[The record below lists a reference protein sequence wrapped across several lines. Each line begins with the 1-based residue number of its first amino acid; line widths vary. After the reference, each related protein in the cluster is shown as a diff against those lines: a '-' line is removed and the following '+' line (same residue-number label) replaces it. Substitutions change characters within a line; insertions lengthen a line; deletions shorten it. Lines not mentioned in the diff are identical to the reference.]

1 VINLY
6 TDYLFYRDDYG
17 GEVPADVFVNLE
29 FKSATLINYYTF
41 NRIVEV
47 TDDVKFAV
55 CELVDYFNEII
66 ETDGKEISSEK
77 VASYS
82 VSYVVDGKGK
92 SETIKQRDI
101 ISKHLGH
108 SGLMYRGF

>member
-6 TDYLFYRDDYG
+6 IDYIFYRDDYG
-17 GEVPADVFVNLE
+17 GKVPEDEFLNLE
-29 FKSATLINYYTF
+29 LKAVTLINYYTF
-41 NRIVEV
+41 NRIIEV

-55 CELVDYFNEII
+55 CELIDYFNEII

-82 VSYVVDGKGK
+82 VSYVVDGK

-101 ISKHLGH
+101 ISKYLGH
-108 SGLMYRGF
+108 SGLMYRGP